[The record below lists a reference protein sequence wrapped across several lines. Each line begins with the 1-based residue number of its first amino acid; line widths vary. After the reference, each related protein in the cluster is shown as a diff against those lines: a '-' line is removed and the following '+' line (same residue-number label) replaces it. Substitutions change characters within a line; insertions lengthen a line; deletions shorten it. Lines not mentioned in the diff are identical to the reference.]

1 MGPPVTDL
9 HPLPVPPDKPFKAEP
24 DAVVILAHELPG
36 VRDWLPTAT
45 PTGPSLSDG
54 DSGFLLC
61 VGQSVEFCAD
71 LPVRKPFDQGHA
83 VSAAHRVVDVAVRA
97 FMSDSCHSRAIR
109 CGR

>member
-45 PTGPSLSDG
+45 PTGPSLSAGDG
-54 DSGFLLC
+54 GFRF
-61 VGQSVEFCAD
+61 VRQSVKFCTD
-71 LPVRKPFDQGHA
+71 VTVRKPFDQGHFA
-83 VSAAHRVVDVAVRA
+83 TT
-97 FMSDSCHSRAIR
+97 
-109 CGR
+109 